1 LPPTVS
7 IISHAVI
14 DQDTQHKC
22 GTTSSILEAHPEI
35 NPYQSDEL
43 FLTRSGAPHARFQI
57 CLLELSGATL
67 LLLDEPTDNLDITSS
82 EALEAALDVF
92 DGTVLT
98 VTHDRWFVQNFDRFF
113 LLDKEGNVKEV
124 QEPVWT

>member
-1 LPPTVS
+1 
-7 IISHAVI
+7 
-14 DQDTQHKC
+14 
-22 GTTSSILEAHPEI
+22 
-35 NPYQSDEL
+35 L
-43 FLTRSGAPHARFQI
+43 FLTLSGGQQARFQI

>member
-1 LPPTVS
+1 MARSETTKKTS
-7 IISHAVI
+7 RIQRQKTEII
-14 DQDTQHKC
+14 
-22 GTTSSILEAHPEI
+22 
-35 NPYQSDEL
+35 
-43 FLTRSGAPHARFQI
+43 
-57 CLLELSGATL
+57 
-67 LLLDEPTDNLDITSS
+67 
-82 EALEAALDVF
+82 LEAALDVF

>member
-1 LPPTVS
+1 MARSETTKKTTRIQRQKTE
-7 IISHAVI
+7 II
-14 DQDTQHKC
+14 
-22 GTTSSILEAHPEI
+22 
-35 NPYQSDEL
+35 
-43 FLTRSGAPHARFQI
+43 
-57 CLLELSGATL
+57 
-67 LLLDEPTDNLDITSS
+67 
-82 EALEAALDVF
+82 LEAALDVF